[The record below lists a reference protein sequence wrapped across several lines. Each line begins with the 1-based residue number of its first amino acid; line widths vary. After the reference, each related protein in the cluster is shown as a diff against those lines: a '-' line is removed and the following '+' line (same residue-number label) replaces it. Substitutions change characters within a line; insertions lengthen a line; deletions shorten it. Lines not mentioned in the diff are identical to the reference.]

1 MQTARSRSKMAG
13 LTLGRGGGGGVGQRA
28 APQLS
33 RGPSPLDGDP
43 GRSPVGVHHLLQLVV
58 EDKLRVPGE
67 RALSQQAHPD
77 SRATG
82 GPTSLGTWR
91 GKGAPQVCACTRLPP
106 SLLGKDRA
114 LFSTNVFPVAFWGI
128 L

>member
-1 MQTARSRSKMAG
+1 MAG
-13 LTLGRGGGGGVGQRA
+13 WVSGLL
-28 APQLS
+28 PS
-33 RGPSPLDGDP
+33 CPRGPSPLDGDP
-43 GRSPVGVHHLLQLVV
+43 GCSPVGVHHLLQLVV

-67 RALSQQAHPD
+67 RVLSQQAHPD

-91 GKGAPQVCACTRLPP
+91 RKGAPQVCACTRLPL

-128 L
+128 LSKTKCGYCGNYLVWEVFL